1 MFYSFIEYAK
11 THSIDDV
18 MREWGGVNIYIPS
31 KKDDYAE
38 LIAKYN
44 ELKDKVEHS
53 KLIFQLSRE
62 FDLSTSRVYAL
73 TKEHRPPSDLGLF
86 ANL

>member
-1 MFYSFIEYAK
+1 MFYEFVNYAK
-11 THSIDDV
+11 NHSVDEI
-18 MREWGGVNIYIPS
+18 MNEWGGVNIYIPS
-31 KKDDYAE
+31 KKDDYAK

-53 KLIFQLSRE
+53 KLIFTLSRE
-62 FDLSTSRVYAL
+62 FNLSTSRVYAL
-73 TKEHRPPSDLGLF
+73 TKEHRLNDLGLF

>member
-1 MFYSFIEYAK
+1 MFDEFIKFAQ
-11 THSIDDV
+11 THSIDEV
-18 MREWGGVNIYIPS
+18 MNEWGGVNIYIPS

-73 TKEHRPPSDLGLF
+73 TKEHRPSDELGLF